1 MSLLLKKTFAYKH
14 NKLNFNGLGLSK
26 WSKKKVTPFY
36 FYHLGILKYQ
46 AHALLDAAKK
56 FGPENTHFCYA
67 VKANHHPRILKELA
81 KLGFAA
87 DVVSSGELA
96 RATQNKMRASSCV
109 FSGVAKTEEEII
121 YAIKKKILS
130 INVESLAELTM
141 IQALAKKLKIKTGVT
156 LRYNPDVKV
165 DTHRHI
171 STGHKDHKFG
181 LLEDDIWRGVEML
194 KNDRY
199 VEFKGLSIHVG
210 SQLLKINDFTKS
222 FIKVA
227 KLAAKL
233 PVAQSMLDVGGGLGI
248 DYHKSEAKNILSIEL
263 YMKSLKDILEK
274 YLFQKRPELRGLKIV
289 FEPGRFVVA
298 RAGVL
303 VTKVVR
309 IKKSRGHTFV
319 IVDAGMN
326 ELLRPALYDAYHEIL
341 PLEKRRGT
349 KKVHVVGPICETS
362 DCFAK
367 SRKLSTINENDY
379 ILIADTGA
387 YGKSMA
393 NNYNLRT
400 PAVEYFY

>member
-1 MSLLLKKTFAYKH
+1 LLLKKTFKYKKQNLH
-14 NKLNFNGLGLSK
+14 FNGLDLAK

-36 FYHLGILKYQ
+36 LYHLGILRHQ
-46 AHALLDAAKK
+46 ARALLVAAKEY
-56 FGPENTHFCYA
+56 GPKNTHFCYA
-67 VKANHHPRILKELA
+67 VKANHHPTILRELS
-81 KLGFAA
+81 KLGFGA
-87 DVVSSGELA
+87 DVVSAGELE
-96 RATQNKMRASSCV
+96 RATKSKMNPRESV

-130 INVESLAELTM
+130 LNVESLAELRM
-141 IQALAKKLKIKTGVT
+141 IQELAKKLKIKTGVT
-156 LRYNPDVKV
+156 LRFNPDVKV

-181 LLEDDIWRGVEML
+181 LLEDDIWRGIDML
-194 KNDRY
+194 KNDPY

-210 SQLLKINDFTKS
+210 SQLLRLNDFTRS
-222 FIKVA
+222 FLKVA

-233 PVAQSMLDVGGGLGI
+233 PVKQTMLDVGGGLGI
-248 DYHKSEAKNILSIEL
+248 DYHESESKNILSLKL
-263 YMKSLKDILEK
+263 YMKSLNDILEE
-274 YLFQKRPELRGLKIV
+274 YLFLPRPELRGMKIV

-298 RAGVL
+298 RCGVL

-309 IKKSRGHTFV
+309 VKKSRGHTFV

-326 ELLRPALYDAYHEIL
+326 ELMRPALYDAYHEIM
-341 PLEKRRGT
+341 PLEKRSGT
-349 KKVHVVGPICETS
+349 ESVHIVGPICETS

-367 SRKLSTINENDY
+367 SRKMSKLIENDF
-379 ILIADTGA
+379 ILVADTGA

-400 PAVEYFY
+400 PAIEYFY